1 MNVVKCQSGHFYDAD
16 KYATCPHCGASAGS
30 VAPAPAPAPVTPA
43 PAPEKKHGFHFG
55 FKKNEKSENTVDRT
69 VDIPD
74 DGSEKTIGIFGGAAS
89 RHNRDNGTEPVE
101 VGAVMPSF
109 VPSQPE
115 PAQTEPAAAPAVPAF
130 VPGIAS
136 APAEA
141 PAAPTYAEPVAPAP
155 VMPVAP
161 VAEPVAASASTPV
174 EVTHVSAAPAA
185 GNSSI
190 REELQRATAAAT
202 DGKTV
207 GYFNAGGS
215 SEPVVGWL
223 VCLKGEYLG
232 ESFPLSAGRNSIG
245 RAGSNDVALVQ
256 EMSVSREKHAYVT
269 YEPRKKEFY
278 VQAGDGHSLTY
289 LNDEPVMMFD
299 KLAAYDKLSFGNSLF
314 LFVPLCGENFA
325 WDEYISEE

>member
-1 MNVVKCQSGHFYDAD
+1 M
-16 KYATCPHCGASAGS
+16 
-30 VAPAPAPAPVTPA
+30 APVTPA
-43 PAPEKKHGFHFG
+43 PA
-55 FKKNEKSENTVDRT
+55 
-69 VDIPD
+69 
-74 DGSEKTIGIFGGAAS
+74 
-89 RHNRDNGTEPVE
+89 
-101 VGAVMPSF
+101 
-109 VPSQPE
+109 
-115 PAQTEPAAAPAVPAF
+115 
-130 VPGIAS
+130 
-136 APAEA
+136 
-141 PAAPTYAEPVAPAP
+141 
-155 VMPVAP
+155 
-161 VAEPVAASASTPV
+161 
-174 EVTHVSAAPAA
+174 A
-185 GNSSI
+185 GSSI

-215 SEPVVGWL
+215 SDPVVGWL

-245 RAGSNDVALVQ
+245 RAGTNDVALIQ

-299 KLAAYDKLSFGNSLF
+299 KLTAYDKLSFGNSLF